1 MSKLAGAILFI
12 GLIGAACAASA
23 QQLPTDEQ
31 RAACQADY
39 IRFCLDTLP
48 GNGRIV
54 ACLTRQ
60 YAQLS
65 EACKKVLDDAKK
77 E

>member
-1 MSKLAGAILFI
+1 M
-12 GLIGAACAASA
+12 
-23 QQLPTDEQ
+23 TDEQ
-31 RAACQADY
+31 RAACLADY
-39 IRFCLDTLP
+39 IRFCPDTLP
-48 GNGRIV
+48 GGGRIV
-54 ACLTRQ
+54 ACLTKQ